1 MDTDPGIKSPDTGLH
16 PRERKSCT
24 WICPP
29 SDSTHAAVTHSGRPT
44 RVISTPSSTGPN
56 QGRDIGDSSVT
67 GANESEGF
75 NPDCPPLETL
85 KGTALA
91 GSMPAPTTSP
101 PTHST
106 APWTDAP
113 PSDRTG
119 DTNPPDATAQIRRSG
134 SNAGLS
140 SVPEVSPE
148 AFPSVEP
155 PGKHCDVT
163 TMANTGALGYFSGT
177 SYVTN
182 RPSSCA
188 TTTDRPLAPSH

>member
-1 MDTDPGIKSPDTGLH
+1 M
-16 PRERKSCT
+16 
-24 WICPP
+24 
-29 SDSTHAAVTHSGRPT
+29 THSGRPT

-56 QGRDIGDSSVT
+56 HGSECIGDASGPT
-67 GANESEGF
+67 GANEGADPGAEGADTAVRTSEGF
-75 NPDCPPLETL
+75 NPALSPPLSETL

-119 DTNPPDATAQIRRSG
+119 DTNLPDATAQIRRSG
-134 SNAGLS
+134 SNAGAGPSS
-140 SVPEVSPE
+140 SVNS
-148 AFPSVEP
+148 AFPSIVQLPPPSEP

-163 TMANTGALGYFSGT
+163 TMANTGALGYTVGT
-177 SYVTN
+177 PYVTN

>member
-1 MDTDPGIKSPDTGLH
+1 M
-16 PRERKSCT
+16 
-24 WICPP
+24 
-29 SDSTHAAVTHSGRPT
+29 
-44 RVISTPSSTGPN
+44 ISTPSSTGPN

-119 DTNPPDATAQIRRSG
+119 DTNLPDATAQIRRSG
-134 SNAGLS
+134 SNAGAGPSS
-140 SVPEVSPE
+140 SVNS
-148 AFPSVEP
+148 AFPSIVQLPPPSEP

-163 TMANTGALGYFSGT
+163 TMANTGALGYTVGT
-177 SYVTN
+177 PYVTN